1 MRRSI
6 TAARLIAP
14 AAALALMLTACST
27 GTDARKTVVVT
38 ETFSTGNGATGS
50 AATGSAATGSGA
62 TGSATGA
69 TGATGA
75 SVTVGQ
81 PSGSGAATA
90 SSVSSAKATA
100 KPPTTAKPSATAKPS
115 TSVAPSTPAS
125 SAIKK
130 VNPLTVDCGSLL
142 GPTDVQKITGSPIPA
157 AGSRVKDVANPKV
170 NSTGS
175 IRCLYGI
182 TAGKQKLS
190 LRITQ
195 YKTAESAA
203 KQIGITVA
211 AETGLGAQASPTKV
225 GGQPAQILLRAG
237 GLISVQYGD
246 WTLAIAVADG
256 LMKGAQ
262 GPQLTQLAE
271 IALARILKNAT

>member
-1 MRRSI
+1 MRRSV
-6 TAARLIAP
+6 TAARVIGP
-14 AAALALMLTACST
+14 AAALALMVTGCST
-27 GTDARKTVVVT
+27 GADARRTVVVT
-38 ETFSTGNGATGS
+38 ETFSSAS
-50 AATGSAATGSGA
+50 AATGSA
-62 TGSATGA
+62 SAGP
-69 TGATGA
+69 GG

-81 PSGSGAATA
+81 PSGSGA
-90 SSVSSAKATA
+90 VSTSAAGSAKTTA
-100 KPPTTAKPSATAKPS
+100 KPATTAKTSAKPSATAKPS
-115 TSVAPSTPAS
+115 TSVAPSAPVS

-142 GPTDVQKITGSPIPA
+142 GPTDVQKITGTTIPA

-211 AETGLGAQASPTKV
+211 SEKELGAQASSVRV
-225 GGQPAQILLRAG
+225 GGQPAQILLREG
-237 GLISVQYGD
+237 GLIDVQYGD
-246 WTLAIAVADG
+246 WTLAIAVASG
-256 LMKGAQ
+256 VMKAADGAQ
-262 GPQLTQLAE
+262 LTKLAE
-271 IALARILKNAT
+271 IALARILKNAS

>member
-6 TAARLIAP
+6 TATRLIAP

-62 TGSATGA
+62 TGSA

-182 TAGKQKLS
+182 IAGKQKLS

-237 GLISVQYGD
+237 GLINVQYGD

>member
-1 MRRSI
+1 MRRSV
-6 TAARLIAP
+6 TAPRLIAQ

-27 GTDARKTVVVT
+27 GTDARRTVVVT
-38 ETFSTGNGATGS
+38 QTFSSGG
-50 AATGSAATGSGA
+50 AATGSPVAG
-62 TGSATGA
+62 
-69 TGATGA
+69 TGA
-75 SVTVGQ
+75 SVTIGQ
-81 PSGSGAATA
+81 PSGSGATSARSA
-90 SSVSSAKATA
+90 SSAKTTARPATTA
-100 KPPTTAKPSATAKPS
+100 KATTKPSATAKPS
-115 TSVAPSTPAS
+115 TSVAPSTPVS

-130 VNPLTVDCGSLL
+130 VNPLTVNCGSLL
-142 GPTDVQKITGSPIPA
+142 GPTDVQKITGSSIPA

-211 AETGLGAQASPTKV
+211 AEKELGAQTSPARV
-225 GGQPAQILLRAG
+225 GGQPAQILLREG
-237 GLISVQYGD
+237 GLINVQYGD
-246 WTLAIAVADG
+246 WTLAIAVANG
-256 LMKGAQ
+256 VMKGAQ
-262 GPQLTQLAE
+262 GPQLTKLAE
-271 IALARILKNAT
+271 IALARVLKNAA

>member
-14 AAALALMLTACST
+14 AAALALLLTACST
-27 GTDARKTVVVT
+27 GADARKTVVVT
-38 ETFSTGNGATGS
+38 ETFSSGNGATGS
-50 AATGSAATGSGA
+50 APTGSGATGSGA
-62 TGSATGA
+62 TGSAV
-69 TGATGA
+69 GATGA

-81 PSGSGAATA
+81 PSGSGPATA

-142 GPTDVQKITGSPIPA
+142 GPTDVQKITGSAIPA

-170 NSTGS
+170 NSIGS

-237 GLISVQYGD
+237 GLINVQYGD

-256 LMKGAQ
+256 LMKGAP

-271 IALARILKNAT
+271 IALARILKNAA